1 MRRALLFSGLI
12 LVFFSLFSGCKDSG
26 DKSADTQFSDRQ
38 VVEKKGDIQAEKKD
52 GDSKIEEPS
61 NLKAVKEVELFY
73 FYGTGCPNCE
83 KVKPVINSLA
93 KRKGLIV
100 KEYEVWYNKKN
111 RSMLLSMARERN
123 LNVKGVPAVIIGNDL
138 YMGVKEISGIPDKL
152 GKYYK

>member
-1 MRRALLFSGLI
+1 MKRALLLSGLI

-26 DKSADTQFSDRQ
+26 DNSAGTRFSDRQ
-38 VVEKKGDIQAEKKD
+38 VAEKKD

-61 NLKAVKEVELFY
+61 NPKTMKEVELFY

-123 LNVKGVPAVIIGNDL
+123 LNVKGVPAVIIVNDL